1 MGGGLRSHV
10 VDLLLVLGHVLDVLC
25 QGDLLV
31 LFDRMEHDEVL
42 EEVRILS
49 VLVDDAVFQLPAEAL
64 VESGILLGIVLHELL

>member
-1 MGGGLRSHV
+1 
-10 VDLLLVLGHVLDVLC
+10 
-25 QGDLLV
+25 
-31 LFDRMEHDEVL
+31 MEHDEVL